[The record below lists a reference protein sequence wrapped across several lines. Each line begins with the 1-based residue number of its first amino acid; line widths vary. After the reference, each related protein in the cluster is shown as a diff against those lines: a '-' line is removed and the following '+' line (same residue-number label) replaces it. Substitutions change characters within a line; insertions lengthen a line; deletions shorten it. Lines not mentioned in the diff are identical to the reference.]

1 MGINQRFMG
10 ICHEIEPC
18 QLHQSSIMGENGR
31 KWYKTSLCLYNVNL
45 LFFADVPNVSSS
57 IQGYTRTV
65 QQMSSMGYKTNNLI
79 WCFLK
84 MVDLH
89 HFTPIVWLSGNMVIN
104 TWIWGKLIS
113 DKPKDEK
120 MGLSQRNW

>member
-1 MGINQRFMG
+1 
-10 ICHEIEPC
+10 
-18 QLHQSSIMGENGR
+18 MGEDGR

-45 LFFADVPNVSSS
+45 LFFADVTNVSSS